1 MSAPTGRRSAPT
13 RQPPMWDARPAGLAM
28 GILETFAMA
37 TAKRPLGVTSAI
49 ETAATATARAV
60 APGATQVNRFLVER
74 DAARVIDWEAA
85 LVPGIALGSHLS
97 ARLAGQPSPPAVPAR
112 WERRFGPS
120 RVKRNAAAF
129 VGGALMIFGARLA
142 KGCTSGHGISGNM
155 QLAAS
160 SALFSVTMATTAAV
174 VARLLLGGAR

>member
-1 MSAPTGRRSAPT
+1 MKGET
-13 RQPPMWDARPAGLAM
+13 RDGPRWDARPAGLAI
-28 GILETFAMA
+28 GLLETFAMA

-49 ETAATATARAV
+49 ETAATATARAI
-60 APGATQVNRFLVER
+60 APRATGVNEFLVAR

-97 ARLAGQPSPPAVPAR
+97 ARLAGTRVPEVPAT

-120 RVKRNAAAF
+120 RLKRNAAAF
-129 VGGALMIFGARLA
+129 AGGALMIFGARLA

-160 SALFSVTMATTAAV
+160 SALFSVTMGATAAL
-174 VARLLLGGAR
+174 VARLLFGGQR